1 MTDQPTTE
9 TRVLERTL
17 SHRLDS
23 KPVTVKSMWRGVRAE
38 QTPLIEALREAL
50 TEMVV
55 QIGEPPFCPC
65 CGNHFVRGHTA
76 PCALDAAIALLASP
90 VAPEEEKE

>member
-50 TEMVV
+50 RVATFESHL
-55 QIGEPPFCPC
+55 EHSR
-65 CGNHFVRGHTA
+65 HF
-76 PCALDAAIALLASP
+76 
-90 VAPEEEKE
+90 PEADR